1 MRVNSSVFAKA
12 LSSSQRKTQTTKPNI
27 WEQVIR
33 RAKSFSVSK
42 QKPDLWEQVLIIVF
56 DTFMRTGSGVSTR
69 LLMELTGAEFAQ
81 VDKALKSLNTNGVVR
96 EETSGWMVA

>member
-1 MRVNSSVFAKA
+1 
-12 LSSSQRKTQTTKPNI
+12 
-27 WEQVIR
+27 
-33 RAKSFSVSK
+33 
-42 QKPDLWEQVLIIVF
+42 
-56 DTFMRTGSGVSTR
+56 MRTGSGVSTR